1 MKVLGDCGLVSS
13 YKDGKWQH
21 YSINCKKFKEYKDYM
36 QNQINLSGKQIIKA
50 DYDIISNFINTMIG
64 LLVLLVLVFM
74 SGYLF
79 IYNTLYISVNRDIRY
94 FGQLKT
100 IGTRR

>member
-1 MKVLGDCGLVSS
+1 
-13 YKDGKWQH
+13 
-21 YSINCKKFKEYKDYM
+21 M

-50 DYDIISNFINTMIG
+50 DYDTISNFINTMIG
-64 LLVLLVLVFM
+64 LLVLLVFM

>member
-50 DYDIISNFINTMIG
+50 DYDTISNFINIMIG

>member
-50 DYDIISNFINTMIG
+50 DYDTISNFINTMIG
-64 LLVLLVLVFM
+64 LLVLLVFM

>member
-1 MKVLGDCGLVSS
+1 
-13 YKDGKWQH
+13 
-21 YSINCKKFKEYKDYM
+21 M

-50 DYDIISNFINTMIG
+50 DYDTISNFINTMIG

-79 IYNTLYISVNRDIRY
+79 IYNNIVHFCKSGYTV
-94 FGQLKT
+94 FWPA
-100 IGTRR
+100 

>member
-21 YSINCKKFKEYKDYM
+21 YSINCKSSRSIRITL

-50 DYDIISNFINTMIG
+50 DYDTISNFINTMIG

>member
-36 QNQINLSGKQIIKA
+36 QNQIIKA
-50 DYDIISNFINTMIG
+50 DYDTISNFINTMIG